1 MNLAQTSRK
10 DCGIEATIKK
20 NTQQTEKK
28 KKEIF
33 Q

>member
-28 KKEIF
+28 ETF